1 MGRGRNRGRA
11 LKSFIDEIPEAKLEN
26 FPGSQ
31 QTLYRD
37 ENFRLDMQGMTSND
51 EWNLQI
57 QVNYKPKITSLNEL
71 APDTVA
77 GPVLVS
83 KAALLTA
90 DHQIQAAFKASS
102 RI

>member
-26 FPGSQ
+26 FPGFQ
-31 QTLYRD
+31 QTLHRD

-57 QVNYKPKITSLNEL
+57 QVITSLNEL

-83 KAALLTA
+83 KTASLTA
-90 DHQIQAAFKASS
+90 DQIRAAFKASS